1 LKNRH
6 FFNSPEQKSV
16 NKTRNSDWIQKKLR
30 IERFRFNTLN
40 PLARKMQ
47 ERKS

>member
-16 NKTRNSDWIQKKLR
+16 SKTRNSDWIQKKLR
-30 IERFRFNTLN
+30 IERFRNVEFHI
-40 PLARKMQ
+40 LAHIFKP
-47 ERKS
+47 S

>member
-16 NKTRNSDWIQKKLR
+16 SKTRNSDWIQKKLR
-30 IERFRFNTLN
+30 IERFRIELIIKQDPST
-40 PLARKMQ
+40 
-47 ERKS
+47 E